1 MKRYIIAAAASI
13 LLMWQCSLD
22 VEPLKHTAPVVE
34 YGTAEENISAKVGT
48 PLTFTAEV
56 KSGDRLTKG
65 WYIDGVLES
74 SSDRLT
80 YTFAS
85 PGVYTVTYKATNGA
99 GTAEKSYTV
108 TVSDIFEM
116 HLSVGDSTE
125 IVRVELS
132 TLKLYAIV
140 DNGSDVE
147 HSWSVD
153 GVKMGDKAF
162 FGTYY
167 IANTDSHEISYE
179 GHNAAGSYS
188 KTFTLKVDERP
199 LTVSF
204 SETASTISCKKDE
217 QLKIQATILFG
228 GTGAAHKW
236 YVDGVLAGETASFA
250 YNLTTA
256 GTYTISY
263 LCVNA
268 KGEKVEKSWTV
279 NVAARDE
286 AVFEDFE
293 SGSYTCFKQGTLA
306 VVDNPHKNDVNS
318 TSKVLKASAPGT
330 GSTSGYFTM
339 IFSELAKKIP
349 NYKEYKG
356 LMVYVWMDKGE
367 YYPVMDYGGTKHLSN
382 ELPVFNGEWQILEYD
397 FDFGTIDTSKSFQ
410 PRPFQVLNSSGKPT
424 NIPAGAATEKNPR
437 VMYFD
442 NFTLYK

>member
-1 MKRYIIAAAASI
+1 MKRYIIAAAASL

-34 YGTAEENISAKVGT
+34 FATAEENISAQVGT

-80 YTFAS
+80 YTFSA

-108 TVSDIFEM
+108 TVSDIFKM

-179 GHNAAGSYS
+179 GHNAAGNFS

-204 SETASTISCKKDE
+204 SETASTLSRKKGDV
-217 QLKIQATILFG
+217 LTITATIDFG

-236 YVDGVLAGETASFA
+236 YVDGVLAGETATLA
-250 YNLTTA
+250 YTLAEA
-256 GTYTISY
+256 GTYNVSY
-263 LCVNA
+263 QCVNA
-268 KGEKVEKSWTV
+268 KGEKVEKSWSV

-286 AVFEDFE
+286 AIFEDFE
-293 SGSYTCFKQGTLA
+293 SGSYTCFKQGTLS
-306 VVDNPHKNDVNS
+306 VVDNPYQNSVNS
-318 TSKVLKASAPGT
+318 SSKVLKVEAPGT

-339 IFSELAKKIP
+339 IFTELAKKIP
-349 NYKEYKG
+349 DYLEYKG
-356 LMVYVWMDKGE
+356 LMVYVWMNKGE
-367 YYPVMDYGGTKHLSN
+367 YYPVMDFNGSKHLSN

-397 FDFGTIDTSKSFQ
+397 FGGTINTTKSFQ
-410 PRPFQVLNSSGKPT
+410 PRPFQVLNSSGKPQ
-424 NIPAGAATEKNPR
+424 NIPAGAVTEKNPR